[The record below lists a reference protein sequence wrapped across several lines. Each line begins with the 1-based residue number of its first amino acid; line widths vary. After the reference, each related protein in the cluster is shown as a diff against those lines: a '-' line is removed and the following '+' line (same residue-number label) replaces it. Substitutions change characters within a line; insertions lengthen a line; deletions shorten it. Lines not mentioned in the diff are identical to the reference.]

1 MNADVM
7 EDMILL
13 LRSVAQEESLPL
25 LSALQLQ
32 ITTFRTLLGP
42 GRTLAKTIDIKPFL
56 VCLCRLSF
64 QIALPRHH
72 CRVPL
77 LLECIELALFQVRR
91 SSSSFLFLF
100 SLFSIILPLLLSSR
114 PPLPPLRARI
124 ARACPRVAVARAAT
138 IDRRSS
144 AREVDICVE
153 RYISLLER
161 S

>member
-100 SLFSIILPLLLSSR
+100 SLSLLFSPSLV
-114 PPLPPLRARI
+114 PPAPPA
-124 ARACPRVAVARAAT
+124 AASADCACPRVAVARAAT

-161 S
+161 RP

>member
-1 MNADVM
+1 M

-100 SLFSIILPLLLSSR
+100 SLSLLFSPSSSR
-114 PPLPPLRARI
+114 PARPSRRCERGLRVPARGG
-124 ARACPRVAVARAAT
+124 RPRRD
-138 IDRRSS
+138 DR
-144 AREVDICVE
+144 
-153 RYISLLER
+153 
-161 S
+161 

>member
-1 MNADVM
+1 M

-91 SSSSFLFLF
+91 SSSSFLFFL
-100 SLFSIILPLLLSSR
+100 SLHYSPP
-114 PPLPPLRARI
+114 PPLVPPAPP
-124 ARACPRVAVARAAT
+124 AAASADRACPRVAVARAAT